1 VTTVV
6 AADATGAVLHE
17 VPLLP
22 IAPGGGDGVAPT
34 PAD

>member
-1 VTTVV
+1 VTAIV
-6 AADATGAVLHE
+6 AAEATGAVLHE